1 MAGLSFSVRR
11 RYVSSKRERLY
22 TYIITFRK
30 IHSLKLGLSLSS
42 LMIIS
47 KKLTKTLFFKIV
59 EFFFIKERVNEL
71 LKKINN
77 VFYTFRVLWV
87 WRQHDTAVEAGG
99 LAASSHDIFESNHRT
114 VRYLYIM
121 YP

>member
-77 VFYTFRVLWV
+77 VFYTFRVL
-87 WRQHDTAVEAGG
+87 
-99 LAASSHDIFESNHRT
+99 
-114 VRYLYIM
+114 
-121 YP
+121 